1 MALVTFLAAFVP
13 VVGAIVAGVLAV
25 LVALATAGGTGAI
38 VVAVVAFV
46 VQQLDNDVLAPVV
59 YGRALELHP
68 VVILLAILAGGSAF
82 GLVGSFLAVPVV
94 AVVVNV
100 AAEARRYR
108 RAGESAA
115 GHGADD
121 AERLGAIGDG

>member
-1 MALVTFLAAFVP
+1 
-13 VVGAIVAGVLAV
+13 
-25 LVALATAGGTGAI
+25 
-38 VVAVVAFV
+38 VAFA

-82 GLVGSFLAVPVV
+82 GLPGSFLAVPVV

-100 AAEARRYR
+100 AAEARRYG
-108 RAGESAA
+108 RAGGSAA

-121 AERLGAIGDG
+121 AERLGAVGDG

>member
-1 MALVTFLAAFVP
+1 MWWRC
-13 VVGAIVAGVLAV
+13 
-25 LVALATAGGTGAI
+25 VAL
-38 VVAVVAFV
+38 V

-108 RAGESAA
+108 QRRWVS
-115 GHGADD
+115 
-121 AERLGAIGDG
+121 RRPWRR